1 MNEPV
6 YSKIYPAKRCEYRY
20 NYMTQKLERIEKH
33 VGMKQI
39 NGVPCSVVESEVT
52 AEFDVR
58 RQMWEKMPGYW
69 VQLYDSL
76 PNERAYP
83 FRP

>member
-1 MNEPV
+1 MSKLV

-20 NYMTQKLERIEKH
+20 NYLTQKLERIEKH
-33 VGMKQI
+33 VCMKQI

>member
-33 VGMKQI
+33 VCMKQI
-39 NGVPCSVVESEVT
+39 NGVPCSVVESE
-52 AEFDVR
+52 
-58 RQMWEKMPGYW
+58 MPGYW